1 MGFLKNFSEPF
12 AFALAL
18 WPFVSMLLTVPV
30 LALLYHRDN
39 RIRLSSAIVAYGTV
53 LYLLGLLCF
62 TLYPMPADA
71 AAYCAAHHLTPQIN
85 PLQFIGD
92 IRTDGLTAVLQ
103 IAFNIVFFLPLGF
116 IMGRIWRWPLPVTAV
131 LSFATSL
138 FLETMQLTGL
148 MGVFPCAYRLFD
160 VDDLLWNTTGALIG
174 FALAM
179 LSLRLIPARVADMTP
194 TTTPGF
200 MRRLITF
207 IIDMTLIGFA
217 VMPTHLF
224 VMIVRSNLP
233 SGSNGSWQSMEPFDW
248 TGSIL
253 FLAALIL
260 FEGVVPWLRG
270 GCTLGGSFTHMTIE
284 TRPRE
289 GWLRVAFYVARM
301 ATLIAVVWWHSG
313 GFNLLVFIGLG
324 IFWLVKR
331 QMPYDLI
338 KPALRCLALQE
349 NLRPLV
355 GIRNAAQRAGQRY
368 GQSRYGTDHGYGH
381 HRRETEIWLLQQ
393 PADHRRACCAQY
405 ADRGFKYGRS
415 PPLHVVGCLAVE
427 KAQQA
432 SVQRGERQAGQNLA
446 DQNGR
451 VAVQE

>member
-179 LSLRLIPARVADMTP
+179 FSLRLIPARVADTTP

-224 VMIVRSNLP
+224 VMIVQSNLP
-233 SGSNGSWQSMEPFDW
+233 LGLQRLMAVDGTVRLDRLDPLPGGAHPLRGRGAMVARRLYARRQLHAYDSGNPAARR
-248 TGSIL
+248 
-253 FLAALIL
+253 LAACGVLCGAHGDADRR
-260 FEGVVPWLRG
+260 GVV
-270 GCTLGGSFTHMTIE
+270 
-284 TRPRE
+284 
-289 GWLRVAFYVARM
+289 A
-301 ATLIAVVWWHSG
+301 
-313 GFNLLVFIGLG
+313 
-324 IFWLVKR
+324 
-331 QMPYDLI
+331 
-338 KPALRCLALQE
+338 
-349 NLRPLV
+349 
-355 GIRNAAQRAGQRY
+355 
-368 GQSRYGTDHGYGH
+368 
-381 HRRETEIWLLQQ
+381 
-393 PADHRRACCAQY
+393 
-405 ADRGFKYGRS
+405 
-415 PPLHVVGCLAVE
+415 
-427 KAQQA
+427 
-432 SVQRGERQAGQNLA
+432 
-446 DQNGR
+446 
-451 VAVQE
+451 

>member
-207 IIDMTLIGFA
+207 IIDMTLIGFQRLMA
-217 VMPTHLF
+217 VDGT
-224 VMIVRSNLP
+224 VRLDRLDPLP
-233 SGSNGSWQSMEPFDW
+233 GGAHPLRGRGAMVARRLHARRQFHAHDSGNPAARR
-248 TGSIL
+248 
-253 FLAALIL
+253 LAAC
-260 FEGVVPWLRG
+260 GVLCGAHGDANHR
-270 GCTLGGSFTHMTIE
+270 
-284 TRPRE
+284 
-289 GWLRVAFYVARM
+289 AAM
-301 ATLIAVVWWHSG
+301 A
-313 GFNLLVFIGLG
+313 
-324 IFWLVKR
+324 
-331 QMPYDLI
+331 
-338 KPALRCLALQE
+338 
-349 NLRPLV
+349 
-355 GIRNAAQRAGQRY
+355 
-368 GQSRYGTDHGYGH
+368 
-381 HRRETEIWLLQQ
+381 
-393 PADHRRACCAQY
+393 
-405 ADRGFKYGRS
+405 
-415 PPLHVVGCLAVE
+415 
-427 KAQQA
+427 
-432 SVQRGERQAGQNLA
+432 
-446 DQNGR
+446 
-451 VAVQE
+451 

>member
-12 AFALAL
+12 AFAMAL

-71 AAYCAAHHLTPQIN
+71 AAYCAAHHLTPQLN

-116 IMGRIWRWPLPVTAV
+116 IMGRIWRWPLLVTAV

-207 IIDMTLIGFA
+207 IID
-217 VMPTHLF
+217 
-224 VMIVRSNLP
+224 
-233 SGSNGSWQSMEPFDW
+233 
-248 TGSIL
+248 
-253 FLAALIL
+253 
-260 FEGVVPWLRG
+260 
-270 GCTLGGSFTHMTIE
+270 
-284 TRPRE
+284 
-289 GWLRVAFYVARM
+289 
-301 ATLIAVVWWHSG
+301 
-313 GFNLLVFIGLG
+313 
-324 IFWLVKR
+324 
-331 QMPYDLI
+331 
-338 KPALRCLALQE
+338 
-349 NLRPLV
+349 
-355 GIRNAAQRAGQRY
+355 
-368 GQSRYGTDHGYGH
+368 
-381 HRRETEIWLLQQ
+381 
-393 PADHRRACCAQY
+393 
-405 ADRGFKYGRS
+405 
-415 PPLHVVGCLAVE
+415 
-427 KAQQA
+427 
-432 SVQRGERQAGQNLA
+432 
-446 DQNGR
+446 
-451 VAVQE
+451 